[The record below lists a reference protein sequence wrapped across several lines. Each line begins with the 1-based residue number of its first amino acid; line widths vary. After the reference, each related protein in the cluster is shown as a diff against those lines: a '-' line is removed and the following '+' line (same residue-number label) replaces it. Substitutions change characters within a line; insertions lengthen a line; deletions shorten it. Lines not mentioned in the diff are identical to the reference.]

1 MQIELTSPAC
11 LLLGLAQLDGQICQ
25 LGITLQFPQI
35 QLLARE
41 SHALAVSGAR
51 ADLARQQAERFFQY
65 HQQNLGGRA
74 ALPPYPPARGEEE
87 SELPLSPAWER
98 GPGGEG
104 SQAEIEIE
112 LAIPQFMGLGSAA
125 MLGLSVARALSTL
138 HALPSDDVAGLARA
152 VGLADDE
159 ALEAHAFAQGGLL
172 LVGEHGALLR
182 RHVIAHQGEANDWV
196 FVFVL
201 PHPPGATPAT
211 FEIDRRAALRAAA
224 RHLSADTASII
235 TADLWP
241 AVERDDIESFAQA
254 LARIQMLNQAALA
267 GAGQPATL
275 TPQEQMILDSMRD
288 AGALT
293 AGRTLTGLG
302 LYGLIKGGGPSREL
316 RQTLTERLGYSG
328 GTIMASICDNSGA
341 R

>member
-11 LLLGLAQLDGQICQ
+11 LLLGLAQLDEQTCQ
-25 LGITLQFPQI
+25 LGIALQFPQI

-41 SHALAVSGAR
+41 SPGLAVSGAR
-51 ADLARQQAERFFQY
+51 ADLARWQAGRFFVH
-65 HQQNLGGRA
+65 HQLA
-74 ALPPYPPARGEEE
+74 P
-87 SELPLSPAWER
+87 
-98 GPGGEG
+98 
-104 SQAEIEIE
+104 QAEIEIE

-125 MLGLSVARALSTL
+125 MLGLTVARALATL
-138 HALPSDDVAGLARA
+138 HALPADDTAGLARA

-159 ALEAHAFAQGGLL
+159 AVEAHAFAQGGLL

-182 RHVIAHQGEANDWV
+182 RHAIAHADEADDWV

-201 PHPPGATPAT
+201 PRAPAETPET
-211 FEIDRRAALRAAA
+211 FESNQRAALRAAPQYRDA
-224 RHLSADTASII
+224 AAANII

-241 AVERDDIESFAQA
+241 AVERDDIAAFAQA
-254 LARIQMLNQAALA
+254 LARLQEPYQVA
-267 GAGQPATL
+267 L
-275 TPQEQMILDSMRD
+275 TPQEQAILEIIRD

-316 RQTLTERLGYSG
+316 RRVLTERLGYSG
-328 GTIMASICDNSGA
+328 GTVMASICDNTGI
-341 R
+341 RQ